1 MVLQPVTVKVT
12 QYLRSGWI
20 NNRNVPGY
28 LHACPQYF
36 GKYILV
42 IFEAASNCA
51 MFIMQLSLQTAGTST
66 KTKCQKMLTL

>member
-12 QYLRSGWI
+12 QYLPSGWI

-28 LHACPQYF
+28 LHVCPQYF
-36 GKYILV
+36 GKCILV

-51 MFIMQLSLQTAGTST
+51 VFIMQLSLQVAGTST
-66 KTKCQKMLTL
+66 KKCQKMLTL